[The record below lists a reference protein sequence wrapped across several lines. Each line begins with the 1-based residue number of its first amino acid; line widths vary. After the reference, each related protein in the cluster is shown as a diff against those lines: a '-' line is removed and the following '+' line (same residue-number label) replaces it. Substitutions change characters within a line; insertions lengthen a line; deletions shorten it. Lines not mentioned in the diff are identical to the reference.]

1 MRLGE
6 VSSCPHDKCGQTL
19 PAHREIWCAD
29 RPSTSDFVLA
39 ETRSG
44 AEVSCQELAMA
55 RNPPNAALA
64 PPKEKHKASMNIYM
78 MLFTLVLDGTSPKD
92 RKKLLRLLYS
102 ISLMVQNASS
112 QTALC

>member
-64 PPKEKHKASMNIYM
+64 PPKEKHKASMNIYDVIHSC
-78 MLFTLVLDGTSPKD
+78 TRRNQSERPEET
-92 RKKLLRLLYS
+92 
-102 ISLMVQNASS
+102 
-112 QTALC
+112 TAPTV